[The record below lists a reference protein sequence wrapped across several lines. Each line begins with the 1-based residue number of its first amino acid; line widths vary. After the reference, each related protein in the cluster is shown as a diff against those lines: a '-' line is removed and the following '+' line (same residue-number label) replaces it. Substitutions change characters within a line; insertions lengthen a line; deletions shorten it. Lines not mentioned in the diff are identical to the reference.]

1 MASDFAE
8 SINPHVLITTTSAIT
23 SSFDFLTSFFGSS
36 GASTNKLIAASATNS
51 SFFKAS
57 FKAGAAVEDCS
68 SATAFVLFFLAISGI
83 ISALTFTFI
92 PIFGA
97 YTVPLLVGGKDSYM
111 LGNVIVDQVQKTR
124 NWPLA
129 AAFSMVIT
137 IISIIGIL
145 WISFANNKDSKLK
158 KSVAKEEVY
167 LSSLNTKGI
176 KK

>member
-1 MASDFAE
+1 M
-8 SINPHVLITTTSAIT
+8 
-23 SSFDFLTSFFGSS
+23 
-36 GASTNKLIAASATNS
+36 
-51 SFFKAS
+51 
-57 FKAGAAVEDCS
+57 
-68 SATAFVLFFLAISGI
+68 LFRS
-83 ISALTFTFI
+83 
-92 PIFGA
+92 
-97 YTVPLLVGGKDSYM
+97 PLLVGGKDSYM

-137 IISIIGIL
+137 IISIVGIL